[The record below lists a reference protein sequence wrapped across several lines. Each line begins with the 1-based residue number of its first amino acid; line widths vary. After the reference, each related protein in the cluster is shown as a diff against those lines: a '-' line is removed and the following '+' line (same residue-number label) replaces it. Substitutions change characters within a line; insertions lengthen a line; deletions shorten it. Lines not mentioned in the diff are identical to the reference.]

1 MALTS
6 TPADTRRS
14 GRRGRSRA
22 RTARLV
28 SRLAAVSC
36 AALAAGLLPATGA
49 AAATTPTGAPTAES
63 HTGGR
68 LFTSPD
74 TTLGK
79 GWQSSSD
86 RAVTGTGDSE
96 GFHILVADESK
107 SFTYREVADLT
118 QEGLDGIGPWTGYV
132 CQTGSGRYAAAVYA
146 PSSAVNTPAL
156 MQHDAFA
163 AVVDLDT
170 GKVTQAATKVQ
181 LAYFSPGCGA
191 GDTVTFTRTTV
202 GDSAKGTTTLLDI
215 DASTGRTVGKS
226 TVAGQLTNPL
236 PSTDGDLGVLGGR
249 LVRVGSDGRT
259 STLTDLPGRAFAL
272 APAAGGG
279 VDVAEVDGGKDVL
292 RRWTG
297 TKLTALGSAPL
308 GKLALFPR
316 DGGDLVAGQVSGID
330 TAKAPGLV
338 KASSTDKPVAA
349 SREGHL
355 LTTSVASQELKG
367 ITAKIGSADG
377 QGAGLL
383 TVGAL
388 ATSSGSTA
396 TTELAT
402 PEATAAEAA
411 TADDVAAAADAPD
424 DVEPTVDGQ
433 SEKDFLAHAGVTPT
447 DPNPQSHFTNCLV
460 KRNNV
465 NAQALQ
471 PSANQVEW
479 AVDQAVHGDL
489 DITRPANYLGT
500 GSSAYD
506 PESLFPRVT
515 LTGGGTVP
523 AQVMLGILAQ
533 ESNFKQASWHSVPGD
548 GGNPLLGDYY
558 GNADSIHTYP
568 NGSVADCGYGI
579 AQVTSGMNEAK
590 PDPYEP
596 TEAYAIATDYAAN
609 IAAGVQIL
617 SKTWN
622 QLKTLGMNVNTGNS
636 AYIENWFM
644 ALWGYNS
651 GVYTDASANDGQTG
665 LGWFNNPANPNYP
678 PDRAPF
684 LRDSYDDAAHPA
696 NWPYEEKIM
705 GWVETPQ
712 RTYNSQPSYALPQF
726 PVGGTSPAGKLN
738 LDLDYR
744 AYCDSSNNCDPGA
757 ASGTDPCPAEDGTC
771 WFSGSVSWGGGED
784 STTGSSENLVY
795 SLGSGEPAL
804 NRQYTAGPC
813 GGAPS
818 GLLIDDVPDPKDNT
832 QGCADSR
839 TNDGKFTLQLGD
851 NFTYQRGDGSWRAT
865 GDIAPIDLHQL
876 GAGYDG
882 HAWFTHAYPG
892 GAVAEAGDLWH
903 KVLATWTP
911 DPALMADYGTNGVL
925 YDIFVHLPNHGAQ
938 AIVPYTVHV
947 GMNNAGAKP
956 THVCNVNQATK
967 SNGNDVWVDLGTLRL
982 WQGANIQLDNVS
994 RSDYTG
1000 DQDVAYDAVVF
1011 QPTTTV
1017 ASSDHCFTDS

>member
-1 MALTS
+1 MALNGR
-6 TPADTRRS
+6 PAERRS
-14 GRRGRSRA
+14 GRGGRSRA
-22 RTARLV
+22 RAARLI
-28 SRLAAVSC
+28 SRLAAASC
-36 AALAAGLLPATGA
+36 ATLTAGLLPATGA
-49 AAATTPTGAPTAES
+49 AAATSPTSPPTVES
-63 HTGGR
+63 HTGGH

-74 TTLGK
+74 TTLGT
-79 GWQSSSD
+79 GWKSSSD
-86 RAVTGTGDSE
+86 RAVTGTGDSR
-96 GFHILVADESK
+96 GFHILVADESD
-107 SFTYREVADLT
+107 SFAYREVADLT

-202 GDSAKGTTTLLDI
+202 GDSAKGTTTLLDV
-215 DASTGRTVGKS
+215 DAGTGKTVGKT
-226 TVAGQLTNPL
+226 TVDGQLTNPL
-236 PSTDGDLGVLGGR
+236 PTAGGDVGVLGGR
-249 LVRVGSDGRT
+249 LVEVGSDGGTR
-259 STLTDLPGRAFAL
+259 TLTDLPGRAFAL
-272 APAAGGG
+272 APATDGG
-279 VDVAEVDGGKDVL
+279 VDVAEVDGGKDVVH
-292 RRWTG
+292 RWTG

-308 GKLALFPR
+308 GELALFPR
-316 DGGDLVAGQVSGID
+316 AGGDLVAGQVSGID
-330 TAKAPGLV
+330 TSKAPGLS

-355 LTTSVASQELKG
+355 LTTSVGSQELQG
-367 ITAKIGSADG
+367 IASKIGSADG
-377 QGAGLL
+377 QGADVL

-388 ATSSGSTA
+388 ATASGSTA
-396 TTELAT
+396 TTELTT
-402 PEATAAEAA
+402 PEAVSAA
-411 TADDVAAAADAPD
+411 TATID
-424 DVEPTVDGQ
+424 DVEPTIDGE
-433 SEKDFLAHAGVTPT
+433 SEKDFLAHAGVAPT
-447 DPNPQSHFTNCLV
+447 DPNPQTHYSNCLV
-460 KRNNV
+460 KRNDV

-471 PSANQVEW
+471 PSTNQVEW

-489 DITRPANYLGT
+489 DITRPAHYLGT
-500 GSSAYD
+500 GSGAYD
-506 PESLFPRVT
+506 PESLFPKVT

-523 AQVMLGILAQ
+523 AQVMLGVLAQ

-558 GNADSIHTYP
+558 GNADSIHSYP

-596 TEAYAIATDYAAN
+596 TEAYAIATDYASN

-622 QLKTLGMNVNTGNS
+622 QLKSLGMNVNTGN
-636 AYIENWFM
+636 ADYIENWFM

-651 GVYTDASANDGQTG
+651 GVYTDASTNDGQTG

-684 LRDSYDDAAHPA
+684 LRDSYDDASHPA
-696 NWPYEEKIM
+696 DWPYEEKIM

-712 RTYNSQPSYALPQF
+712 RTYNSTPSYALPQF

-744 AYCDSSNNCDPGA
+744 AYCGSSNNCDPDA
-757 ASGTDPCPAEDGTC
+757 ASGADPCPAEDGTC
-771 WFSGSVSWGGGED
+771 WFTGSVSWGAGED

-795 SLGSGEPAL
+795 ALGSGEPAL
-804 NRQYTAGPC
+804 NRQYDAGPC
-813 GGAPS
+813 GGAPT
-818 GLLIDDVPDPKDNT
+818 GLLIDDIPDPDDNT

-892 GAVAEAGDLWH
+892 STVGPSVTEAGDLWH
-903 KVLATWTP
+903 KVLGTWTP

-925 YDIFVHLPNHGAQ
+925 YDIWVHLPNHGAQ
-938 AIVPYTVHV
+938 ALVPYTVNV
-947 GMNNAGAKP
+947 GMNNAGVKP
-956 THVCNVNQATK
+956 THVCNLTQSTK
-967 SNGNDVWVDLGTLRL
+967 SNGKDVWVELGTLRL
-982 WQGANIQLDNVS
+982 WQGANIQMDNVS

-1000 DQDVAYDAVVF
+1000 DQDVAYDAVDF

-1017 ASSDHCFTDS
+1017 ASSGHCFTDS

>member
-1 MALTS
+1 M
-6 TPADTRRS
+6 
-14 GRRGRSRA
+14 
-22 RTARLV
+22 
-28 SRLAAVSC
+28 
-36 AALAAGLLPATGA
+36 
-49 AAATTPTGAPTAES
+49 
-63 HTGGR
+63 
-68 LFTSPD
+68 
-74 TTLGK
+74 
-79 GWQSSSD
+79 
-86 RAVTGTGDSE
+86 
-96 GFHILVADESK
+96 
-107 SFTYREVADLT
+107 
-118 QEGLDGIGPWTGYV
+118 
-132 CQTGSGRYAAAVYA
+132 
-146 PSSAVNTPAL
+146 
-156 MQHDAFA
+156 
-163 AVVDLDT
+163 
-170 GKVTQAATKVQ
+170 
-181 LAYFSPGCGA
+181 
-191 GDTVTFTRTTV
+191 
-202 GDSAKGTTTLLDI
+202 
-215 DASTGRTVGKS
+215 
-226 TVAGQLTNPL
+226 
-236 PSTDGDLGVLGGR
+236 
-249 LVRVGSDGRT
+249 
-259 STLTDLPGRAFAL
+259 
-272 APAAGGG
+272 
-279 VDVAEVDGGKDVL
+279 AEVDGGKDVL

-297 TKLTALGSAPL
+297 TELTELGSAPL

-367 ITAKIGSADG
+367 ITSKIGSADG
-377 QGAGLL
+377 QGAGVL
-383 TVGAL
+383 TVSAV
-388 ATSSGSTA
+388 AASSGSTA
-396 TTELAT
+396 TTELVT
-402 PEATAAEAA
+402 PEATAADA
-411 TADDVAAAADAPD
+411 TAD

-460 KRNNV
+460 KRNDV

-471 PSANQVEW
+471 PSANQVAW
-479 AVDQAVHGDL
+479 AVVQAVHGDL

-500 GSSAYD
+500 GSDAYS

-651 GVYTDASANDGQTG
+651 GVYTDASTNDGQTG
-665 LGWFNNPANPNYP
+665 LGWFNSPANPIYP
-678 PDRAPF
+678 ADRAPF

-757 ASGTDPCPAEDGTC
+757 ASGTDPCPAEDGTY
-771 WFSGSVSWGGGED
+771 WFNGSVSWGGGED

-795 SLGSGEPAL
+795 SLGSAEPAL
-804 NRQYTAGPC
+804 DRQYTAGPC
-813 GGAPS
+813 GGAPA

-832 QGCADSR
+832 QGCTDSR
-839 TNDGKFTLQLGD
+839 TNDGKFTFQLGD
-851 NFTYQRGDGSWRAT
+851 NFTYQRSDGSWRAT

-882 HAWFTHAYPG
+882 HVWFTHAYPG

-903 KVLATWTP
+903 EVLATWTP
-911 DPALMADYGTNGVL
+911 DPALMADYGTTGVL

-938 AIVPYTVHV
+938 AVVPYTVHV
-947 GMNNAGAKP
+947 GMNNANVKQ

-1017 ASSDHCFTDS
+1017 ATSDHCLTDS